1 MSKYFSRWSTYNK
14 INIKYTSVHPAG
26 IVSDQSST
34 FKSNY
39 RKIYKKKM
47 LKPKIISYK
56 IENIIKNASKYNC
69 KNVIITG
76 GINLKN

>member
-1 MSKYFSRWSTYNK
+1 M
-14 INIKYTSVHPAG
+14 NIKYTCVHPAG
-26 IVSDQSST
+26 IESNQSPR

-47 LKPKIISYK
+47 LNPKIISLK
-56 IENIIKNASKYNC
+56 IEKIIKNANKYNC